1 MSPPMDIGSS
11 IIALA
16 AQADPW
22 IVRVAAEWIGWK
34 AWVSEWAGVS
44 HPVLHAYLGLLLQIL
59 AAAFMRRGLASGWPW
74 FFVLALEIANELL
87 DWSRALT
94 YGSWGEALATET
106 VWDIVFTMAIPT
118 VLLVVARSFPR
129 LGLGERTLPIAE
141 ACESD

>member
-1 MSPPMDIGSS
+1 MDIGSS
-11 IIALA
+11 IWALA

-34 AWVSEWAGVS
+34 LWVSNWVGVS
-44 HPVLHAYLGLLLQIL
+44 HPILHAYFGVLLQIL
-59 AAAFMRRGLASGWPW
+59 AATSMRRGLASGWAW
-74 FFVLALEIANELL
+74 LFVFVLEIGNELL

-94 YGSWGEALATET
+94 YGTAGKALVTET

-118 VLLVVARSFPR
+118 VLLIVARSFPR
-129 LGLGERTLPIAE
+129 LGLGERGVPVAE